1 MPIQYQPL
9 PEFQI
14 PNVNILGALAQG
26 EALRNQQQQ
35 LAFAGNR
42 DLRQAEEAAAAT
54 KIKDLEFK
62 QKVRDYAL
70 KRLGTVSDNDQ
81 ENYLKTLE
89 EFKDIFP
96 SEYDY
101 LKSKPWNAQTR
112 KEVLLT
118 PEQQFGQETKE
129 VISPTGE
136 KQTYAYNKF
145 GVGAPRLIPELTSAA
160 EMEFDPE
167 AKLFRNKYTGVITSP
182 KAANVVQ
189 QTVPAIAAAEGTG
202 KSATSSAQ
210 GLGGFTDGTFVSTFK
225 QTFPDRAKGMSNAQ
239 ILAQRGTGVEA
250 PMLQNFTQQNAQIVA
265 STGAPVTPGNIY
277 LTHFLGQ
284 GAGPKVLTA
293 DPNTPIA
300 NLVSP
305 EAIKANKS
313 ILEGKTAGQVV
324 NWANNL
330 MAKRG
335 AEGATPPSMPT
346 PVTPRNAM
354 APAAM
359 PQNVMAAPQNV
370 MAAPQNIAPAIPQ
383 QPMPVQQPIAA
394 PQPIVTPQET
404 KLAAEPISAEDS
416 LAAFQEKATARIAK
430 MRARFGGTV
439 NPYDQPQIEA
449 RANVSEMLTKM
460 RGYYQDL
467 DALKGIP
474 SEARKT
480 EENLSAYLV
489 NKYGQGAGSALFT
502 KIKSARDKI
511 DSASSMLVRLAA
523 QATNTKSGSL
533 NSEFELK
540 NFINQLGRPDM
551 TIEAVDEAL
560 TNFNDIFGAG
570 GKIVGSVSTREEQP
584 ISAPR
589 QPAPVATTTPGIAA
603 PAPAIAML
611 MQNPNLAA
619 AFDQKYGAG
628 SAAKVLGR

>member
-1 MPIQYQPL
+1 MPIQYQPF
-9 PEFQI
+9 PEFQV
-14 PNVNILGALAQG
+14 PNFNLLGAYAQG
-26 EALRNQQQQ
+26 AALQNQQLTAEKTQQ
-35 LAFAGNR
+35 AMQSSA
-42 DLRQAEEAAAAT
+42 
-54 KIKDLEFK
+54 IKDALEAK
-62 QKVRDYAL
+62 TKYQELNDKIRAHAIS
-70 KRLGTVSDNDQ
+70 RLQAVPEGDQ
-81 ENYLKTLE
+81 ETYLSTIG

-96 SEYDY
+96 TEYDA
-101 LKSKPWNAQTR
+101 LSKRKWDADTR
-112 KEVLLT
+112 RAVLLT
-118 PEQQFGQETKE
+118 PEQQFGRETKE
-129 VISPTGE
+129 VISPTGQ
-136 KQTYAYNKF
+136 KQTYEYNKF
-145 GVGAPRLIPELTSAA
+145 GVGAPRLVPELTSAA

-167 AKLFRNKYTGVITSP
+167 AKLFRNKYTGEITSP
-182 KAANVVQ
+182 KSANVVQ

-210 GLGGFTDGTFVSTFK
+210 GLGGFTNGTFVSTFK
-225 QTFPDRAKGMSNAQ
+225 QTFPDRARGMSDAQ

-250 PMLQNFTQQNAQIVA
+250 PMLRNFTQQNAQIVA
-265 STGAPVTPGNIY
+265 TTGAPVTPGNIY

-359 PQNVMAAPQNV
+359 PQNIMAAPQNV
-370 MAAPQNIAPAIPQ
+370 MAAPQNIAPAMPQ

-394 PQPIVTPQET
+394 PQPIATPQET

-589 QPAPVATTTPGIAA
+589 QPASVTTTTPGIAA

>member
-9 PEFQI
+9 PEFQF

-35 LAFAGNR
+35 AVLAGNR
-42 DLRQAEEAAAAT
+42 DIRAAEQAASET
-54 KIKDLEFK
+54 KIKDFEFK

-70 KRLGTVSDNDQ
+70 KRLGTVPDNDQ
-81 ENYLKTLE
+81 ENYLKTIE

-96 SEYDY
+96 SEYEY
-101 LKSKPWNAQTR
+101 LKAKPWNAQTR

-129 VISPTGE
+129 VISPTGQ

-145 GVGAPRLIPELTSAA
+145 GVGAPRLMPELTSAP
-160 EMEFDPE
+160 ELEFDPE
-167 AKLFRNKYTGVITSP
+167 AKLFRNKYTGAIQAPT
-182 KAANVVQ
+182 AANVVQ
-189 QTVPAIAAAEGTG
+189 QTIPAIIGQEGPG
-202 KSATSSAQ
+202 KSKTSTAQ
-210 GLGGFTDGTFVSTFK
+210 GTGGFTNGTFVDTYR
-225 QTFPDRAKGMSNAQ
+225 QTFPDQAKGMSKEQ
-239 ILAQRGTGVEA
+239 ILAQRGTGVEG
-250 PMLQNFTQQNAQIVA
+250 PMLQNFTQQNAQRVA
-265 STGAPVTPGNIY
+265 ATGAPVTPGNIY
-277 LTHFLGQ
+277 LTHFLGA

-293 DPNTPIA
+293 DPNTPIEK
-300 NLVSP
+300 LVSAD
-305 EAIKANKS
+305 AIKANRS

-324 NWANNL
+324 NWANSV

-370 MAAPQNIAPAIPQ
+370 MAAPQNITPAMPQ
-383 QPMPVQQPIAA
+383 QPAPIQQPIAA
-394 PQPIVTPQET
+394 PQPIVIPQVSEQ
-404 KLAAEPISAEDS
+404 AEEPISPKDS
-416 LAAFQEKATARIAK
+416 LAAFQDKATARIAK

-489 NKYGQGAGSALFT
+489 NKYGQGVGSAMFT

-570 GKIVGSVSTREEQP
+570 GKIVGTQSVKEEQP
-584 ISAPR
+584 IIGGR
-589 QPAPVATTTPGIAA
+589 QPAPTTTTPGISA
-603 PAPAIAML
+603 PAPAIALL

>member
-1 MPIQYQPL
+1 MPIQYQPF
-9 PEFQI
+9 PEFQT
-14 PNVNILGALAQG
+14 PNLNLLGAYAQG
-26 EALRNQQQQ
+26 AALQNQQLTAEKTQQ
-35 LAFAGNR
+35 AMESSA
-42 DLRQAEEAAAAT
+42 
-54 KIKDLEFK
+54 IKDALEAK
-62 QKVRDYAL
+62 TKYQELNDKIRAHAIS
-70 KRLGTVSDNDQ
+70 RLQAVPEGDQ
-81 ENYLKTLE
+81 ETYLRTIG

-96 SEYDY
+96 TEYDA
-101 LKSKPWNAQTR
+101 LSKRKWDADTR
-112 KEVLLT
+112 RAVLLT
-118 PEQQFGQETKE
+118 PEQQFGRETKE
-129 VISPTGE
+129 VISPTGQ
-136 KQTYAYNKF
+136 KQTYEYNKF
-145 GVGAPRLIPELTSAA
+145 GVGAPRLVPELTSAA

-167 AKLFRNKYTGVITSP
+167 AKLFRNKYTGEITSP
-182 KAANVVQ
+182 KSANVVQ
-189 QTVPAIAAAEGTG
+189 QTIPAIIGQEGPG
-202 KSATSSAQ
+202 KSKTSTAQ
-210 GLGGFTDGTFVSTFK
+210 GTGGFTNGTFVDTYR
-225 QTFPDRAKGMSNAQ
+225 QTFPDQAKGMSKEQ
-239 ILAQRGTGVEA
+239 ILAQRGTGVEG
-250 PMLQNFTQQNAQIVA
+250 PMLQNFTQQNAQRVA
-265 STGAPVTPGNIY
+265 ATGAPVTPGNIY
-277 LTHFLGQ
+277 LTHFLGA

-293 DPNTPIA
+293 DPNTLIEK
-300 NLVSP
+300 LVSAD
-305 EAIKANKS
+305 AIKANRS

-324 NWANNL
+324 NWANSV

-370 MAAPQNIAPAIPQ
+370 MAAPQNITPAMPQ
-383 QPMPVQQPIAA
+383 QPAPIQQPIAA
-394 PQPIVTPQET
+394 PQPIVTPQVSEQ
-404 KLAAEPISAEDS
+404 AEEPISPKDS
-416 LAAFQEKATARIAK
+416 LAAFQDKATARIAK

-560 TNFNDIFGAG
+560 NNFNDIFGAG
-570 GKIVGSVSTREEQP
+570 GKIVGKVSEMPESEQSI
-584 ISAPR
+584 ISPR
-589 QPAPVATTTPGIAA
+589 QPAATTTPGISA
-603 PAPAIAML
+603 PAPAIALL